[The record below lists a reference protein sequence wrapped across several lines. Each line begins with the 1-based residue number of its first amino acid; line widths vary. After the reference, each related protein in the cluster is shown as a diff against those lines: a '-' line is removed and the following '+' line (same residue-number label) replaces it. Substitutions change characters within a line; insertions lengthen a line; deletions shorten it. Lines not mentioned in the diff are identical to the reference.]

1 MDWSGVFVMENFMSN
16 EWIVWVM
23 DWHWGWQVFVGLM
36 VLGLLMQF
44 LEWAVKPTEDKL
56 FDLKIWGLQFTAWC
70 LNLFTTIL
78 GITVIVFIVWLVI
91 EASGAAA

>member
-1 MDWSGVFVMENFMSN
+1 MENFMSN
-16 EWIVWVM
+16 EWVVWVM

-36 VLGLLMQF
+36 VLGAVAGF

-78 GITVIVFIVWLVI
+78 GITVIVFSVWLVI

>member
-1 MDWSGVFVMENFMSN
+1 MENFMSN
-16 EWIVWVM
+16 EWVVWVM

-56 FDLKIWGLQFTAWC
+56 FDLKIWGLQLMAWC

-91 EASGAAA
+91 EASGAGA

>member
-1 MDWSGVFVMENFMSN
+1 MEGIMNN
-16 EWIVWVM
+16 EWVVWVM
-23 DWHWGWQVFVGLM
+23 DWHWGWQVFFGLM
-36 VLGLLMQF
+36 VLGAVAGF

-91 EASGAAA
+91 EASGAAS